1 MAKLSEVETTAS
13 SATLGDS
20 DVVDGQIPSKQEH
33 LRKVLLPK
41 LSFPIQSYDRTL
53 GSCKKRP
60 DFVFKAANHY
70 VVLECDENRHRC
82 YEPEA
87 EKARMLEIARCLEHS
102 VVFVRYNP
110 DVFRTGLGG
119 KKSVHVPLP
128 EREALINLLE
138 RLMEA
143 PLPPGSEQSGPKVCY
158 LYYDGWRVQNSGAH
172 EASVPAFQDVD
183 TDVHTHPN
191 RIIHAIKRRGP
202 RVAPN
207 VKNGDKGMERLYD
220 HTIQKQ
226 MAEMRAENSEMK
238 AMMETQNKMMQLLLD
253 RQGSSSS
260 TSTLQAGS

>member
-1 MAKLSEVETTAS
+1 MLS
-13 SATLGDS
+13 
-20 DVVDGQIPSKQEH
+20 
-33 LRKVLLPK
+33 K

-70 VVLECDENRHRC
+70 VLLECDEDRHRC

-110 DVFRTGLGG
+110 DVFRTGLGE

-128 EREALINLLE
+128 EREALLINLLE

-143 PLPPGSEQSGPKVCY
+143 LPPGSEQSGPKVCY
-158 LYYDGWRVQNSGAH
+158 LYYDGWRTQNDGSN

-191 RIIHAIKRRGP
+191 RITHMIKRKGP
-202 RVAPN
+202 RLAPN
-207 VKNGDKGMERLYD
+207 KKNGNSGMERLYD
-220 HTIQKQ
+220 LTVHAQKQ
-226 MAEMRAENSEMK
+226 LAELK
-238 AMMETQNKMMQLLLD
+238 AQSAQITQQSAQITQQSAQFTEILALL
-253 RQGSSSS
+253 RQG
-260 TSTLQAGS
+260 GSGASRSDVK